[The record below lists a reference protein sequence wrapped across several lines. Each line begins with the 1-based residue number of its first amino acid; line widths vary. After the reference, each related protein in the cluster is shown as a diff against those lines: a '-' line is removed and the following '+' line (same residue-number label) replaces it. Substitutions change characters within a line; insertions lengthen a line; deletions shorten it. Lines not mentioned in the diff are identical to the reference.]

1 MFFEKDAR
9 VHELAKILSQH
20 KIKNELKE
28 DVITKKKVKV
38 ILFLLHN
45 KHQIDK
51 CDFDRQLQ
59 FKDSLFYDIS
69 AWSFDLTSTLKA

>member
-1 MFFEKDAR
+1 
-9 VHELAKILSQH
+9 
-20 KIKNELKE
+20 
-28 DVITKKKVKV
+28 
-38 ILFLLHN
+38 LHN

-69 AWSFDLTSTLKA
+69 AWSFDLAFNLNFESVNTLDNALKPSALQFQASK